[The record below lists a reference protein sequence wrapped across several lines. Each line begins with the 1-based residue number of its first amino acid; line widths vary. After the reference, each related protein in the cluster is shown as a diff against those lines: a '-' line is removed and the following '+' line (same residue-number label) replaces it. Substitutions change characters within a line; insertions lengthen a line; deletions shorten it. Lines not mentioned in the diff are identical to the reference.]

1 MKIVNRMLNLN
12 TTTSEIIDMLSS
24 VEADETA
31 IISFENDIH
40 EPILFNRHKN
50 SYFKTI
56 EIIKNIFSDLANEM
70 AEVYAE
76 TEPSDDDIDA
86 MYAAYIAQEE
96 NCFECEDAI
105 MHHCFC

>member
-1 MKIVNRMLNLN
+1 MFKCEYCGKEYD
-12 TTTSEIIDMLSS
+12 TS

-31 IISFENDIH
+31 IISFEHDIH
-40 EPILFNRHKN
+40 EPILFNCQKDN
-50 SYFKTI
+50 YFRTI
-56 EIIKNIFSDLANEM
+56 DIIKAIFKELTNEM